1 MKGAAFAEFTAP
13 ASWQTIDFLSD
24 LHLADDTPRALGV
37 LAAHLR
43 HTPADAVF
51 ILGDLFEVWVGDDA
65 RHEGSAAACAAM
77 LTEAAAQRTIGF
89 MAGNRDFLVG
99 TEMLAACGI
108 VPLTDPTVLSAF
120 GERIL
125 LTHGDALCLADLD
138 YQRFRAEVRSDEW
151 QRNFL
156 AQPLAER
163 RRVARHIRT
172 QSQQH
177 KAAQSPDEWAD
188 VDTAA
193 ALQWMRRANTPTLIH
208 GHTHRPSSDVM
219 APGFTRHVLSDWS
232 FDTPN
237 TAVRADVLRW
247 QRSGLTRVAPTPA
260 P

>member
-1 MKGAAFAEFTAP
+1 MLTTFAEFNAP
-13 ASWQTIDFLSD
+13 ASWQVIDFLSD
-24 LHLADDTPRALGV
+24 LHLADDTPGALAA

-65 RHEGSAAACAAM
+65 RHADSEAACTAV

-89 MAGNRDFLVG
+89 MVGNRDFLVG
-99 TEMLAACGI
+99 AEMLAACG
-108 VPLTDPTVLSAF
+108 VSALADPTVLSAF

-156 AQPLAER
+156 AQPLTER
-163 RRVARHIRT
+163 RRMARQIRA
-172 QSQQH
+172 QSQQR
-177 KAAQSPDEWAD
+177 KAAQSADQWAD
-188 VDTAA
+188 VDPAA
-193 ALQWMRRANTPTLIH
+193 ALQWMRQANTPTLIH
-208 GHTHRPSSDVM
+208 GHTHQPGSDVIG
-219 APGFTRHVLSDWS
+219 PGFTRHVLSDWS
-232 FDTPN
+232 FDAPGTPP
-237 TAVRADVLRW
+237 RADVLRW
-247 QRSGLTRVAPTPA
+247 TRSGLARVAPTPA